1 MFSQRDG
8 GLNLKRGACMFRY
21 SVCGKL
27 IVVIWRDNKDV
38 VVVSSDPC
46 FKREIMTVM
55 RRDRKFHDEPS
66 RSKELLQP
74 VIVNRYIKWMRGV
87 DLA

>member
-1 MFSQRDG
+1 
-8 GLNLKRGACMFRY
+8 MFRY
-21 SVCGKL
+21 STCGKL

-38 VVVSSDPC
+38 VVVSTDPR

-55 RRDRKFHDEPS
+55 RRDRKFFDEPS
-66 RSKELLQP
+66 RSKEVPQP